1 MTYQVKVIK
10 GGKMVIP
17 AALRRE
23 LGIADGDIL
32 TCGNEGGRIVVKSSH
47 QLRDEIR
54 ARVKAGLKRPVSV
67 ETYLR
72 DKYAEADGE

>member
-1 MTYQVKVIK
+1 MTYHIKVIK
-10 GGKMVIP
+10 GGKIALP

-23 LGIADGDIL
+23 LGIADGDML
-32 TCGNEGGRIVVKSSH
+32 SCDNEGGRIVVQSGH

-54 ARVKAGLKRPVSV
+54 ARVRAGLKRPVSV
-67 ETYLR
+67 ASYLA